1 MSRPDLQALLEQAGI
16 KASAGVPLKGR
27 GYYKLGGPAEA
38 FASIERVEQLC
49 QLMALGVPVTVIGRG
64 SNLLIADAGIPGVV
78 IRLQGEL
85 RGREVLDGVL
95 EVGAGVSNAP
105 LLRWVARHG
114 LGGLACIAGVPGT
127 IGGAVRMN
135 AGWSAGE
142 ISSILIDADVVLPGG
157 ELVTLSSE
165 ALAFSYRRSAGL
177 PAGSVVT
184 KARLS
189 LLTDAAEVEAEQARI
204 QHYLAR
210 RKATQ
215 PLDKP
220 SCGSVFKN
228 PPGDYAGRLIEA
240 SGLKGH
246 VIGGAQVSDV
256 HANFIVNNGGTAGD
270 VYALIRLVRRTVWAR
285 HGVLL
290 APEVHAVGA
299 WPEGAWPLPHPEH
312 DD

>member
-1 MSRPDLQALLEQAGI
+1 MTAADLPALLEQVGI
-16 KASAGVPLKGR
+16 KASFGVPLRGR

-38 FASIERVEQLC
+38 FASVEDVEQLRR
-49 QLMALGVPVTVIGRG
+49 LMALGVPVTVIGRG

-78 IRLQGEL
+78 IRLQGEF
-85 RGREVLDGVL
+85 RSREVRDGVL
-95 EVGAGVSNAP
+95 EVGSGVSNAP
-105 LLRWVARHG
+105 LLRWVAKQG

-157 ELVTLSSE
+157 ELVTLSSD

-177 PAGSVVT
+177 PPGSVVVR
-184 KARLS
+184 ARLA
-189 LLTDAAEVEAEQARI
+189 LLTEPAEVDAEQDRI
-204 QHYLAR
+204 KHYLAR
-210 RKATQ
+210 RRATQ

-246 VIGGAQVSDV
+246 AIGGAQISAL

-270 VYALIRLVRRTVWAR
+270 VYALIRLARRVVWEQ

-290 APEVHAVGA
+290 SPEVHAAGA